1 MKKEKFLNP
10 RHLKRNMAPSL
21 LFPLEQIK
29 PSEILSQYSEW
40 IYFTLVLVFFV
51 SLSGIALRKHFEK
64 PYVKP
69 LIISVG
75 LMLTFSVFKYR
86 GRLTAIF
93 EGWGILGTILLV
105 IIAATI
111 PYGLCRGFG
120 MPGGRAFYLTYILF
134 YILSWVKF
142 PAIYHMLADNN
153 LGLVN
158 LGLLIVFFVAI
169 FKVVKFGK
177 LPSLGSSNLAGRS
190 PLRPEISREIEVEG
204 EENRLVKGQAEKMTK
219 IEIRSIEDMAEALA
233 EIQQIIETHRNN
245 LPREERERIGHIL
258 KETSKKEELF
268 NKSIQNLRKLFQR
281 IDVIDLKELQELKER
296 LAKVDDKERQ
306 IVKAEIRQEEE
317 KIRIE
322 KAIFEYE
329 TRLGHYLK
337 TFNGFLME
345 AVNHIRGSPYPYDA
359 NAPLAKARTVL
370 KDILVMAKETKALE
384 EKLISLTKSEKKL
397 LKKERKTA

>member
-1 MKKEKFLNP
+1 
-10 RHLKRNMAPSL
+10 MASSL

-29 PSEILSQYSEW
+29 PSQILTQYSEW
-40 IYFTLVLVFFV
+40 IYFTLVLVFFI
-51 SLSGIALRKHFEK
+51 SISGITLRKHFDK

-75 LMLTFSVFKYR
+75 LMLTFGVFKYKE
-86 GRLTAIF
+86 GLNTIF

-105 IIAATI
+105 IIATTI

-120 MPGGRAFYLTYILF
+120 MPGGKAFYLTYILF

-142 PAIYHMLADNN
+142 PQLYHMLADNN

-204 EENRLVKGQAEKMTK
+204 DESRLVKKQAGKMTK
-219 IEIRSIEDMAEALA
+219 IEIRSIENMAEALA
-233 EIQQIIETHRNN
+233 EIQQIIETHKNN
-245 LPREERERIGHIL
+245 LPKEERERIAHIL
-258 KETSKKEELF
+258 KEISKKEELF
-268 NKSIQNLRKLFQR
+268 NKSVQNLRKLFQR
-281 IDVIDLKELQELKER
+281 IDIIDLKELQELKER

-306 IVKAEIRQEEE
+306 IVKAEIREEEE
-317 KIRIE
+317 KIRTE
-322 KAIFEYE
+322 KTILEYE
-329 TRLGHYLK
+329 TRLGQYLNS
-337 TFNGFLME
+337 FNGFLMQ
-345 AVNHIRGSPYPYDA
+345 AVDHIRGSPYPYDA
-359 NAPLAKARTVL
+359 NAPLAKARVVL
-370 KDILVMAKETKALE
+370 KDILEMTKETKSLE
-384 EKLISLTKSEKKL
+384 DKLIKLTKSEKKL

>member
-1 MKKEKFLNP
+1 
-10 RHLKRNMAPSL
+10 MASSL
-21 LFPLEQIK
+21 LFPLDQIK
-29 PSEILSQYSEW
+29 PSQILSQYSEW
-40 IYFTLVLVFFV
+40 IYFTVVLVFFISV
-51 SLSGIALRKHFEK
+51 AGITLRKHFDK

-75 LMLTFSVFKYR
+75 LMLTFGVFKYKE
-86 GRLTAIF
+86 GLTSIF

-105 IIAATI
+105 IIATTI

-120 MPGGRAFYLTYILF
+120 MPGGKAFYLTYILF

-142 PAIYHMLADNN
+142 PEIYHVLADNN

-177 LPSLGSSNLAGRS
+177 FPSLGSSNLARRS

-204 EENRLVKGQAEKMTK
+204 EENRLVKKQAGKMTK

-233 EIQQIIETHRNN
+233 EIQQIIETHKNN
-245 LPREERERIGHIL
+245 LPKEERERIGHIL
-258 KETSKKEELF
+258 KDISKKEELF
-268 NKSIQNLRKLFQR
+268 NKSVQNLRKLFQR
-281 IDVIDLKELQELKER
+281 IDIIDLKELQELKER
-296 LAKVDDKERQ
+296 LSKVDDKEKQ
-306 IVKAEIRQEEE
+306 IVKAEIREEEE

-322 KAIFEYE
+322 KTILEYE
-329 TRLGHYLK
+329 TRLGQYLNS
-337 TFNGFLME
+337 FNGFLMQ
-345 AVNHIRGSPYPYDA
+345 AVDHIRGSPYPYDS
-359 NAPLAKARTVL
+359 NAPLVRARVVL
-370 KDILVMAKETKALE
+370 KDILEMVKETKALE
-384 EKLISLTKSEKKL
+384 EKLIRLTKEEKKL